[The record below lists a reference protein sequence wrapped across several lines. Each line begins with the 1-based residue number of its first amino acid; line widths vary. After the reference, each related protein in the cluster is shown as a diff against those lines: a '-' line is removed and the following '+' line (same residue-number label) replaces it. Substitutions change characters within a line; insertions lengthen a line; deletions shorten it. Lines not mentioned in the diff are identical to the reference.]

1 MRCYVS
7 QAYLWSIVQKVMVY
21 NLLSIKALHQQ
32 IGAKL

>member
-1 MRCYVS
+1 MECYVS

-21 NLLSIKALHQQ
+21 NLLSIKVLCYQ

>member
-7 QAYLWSIVQKVMVY
+7 QAYLWSIVQKVTAY

-32 IGAKL
+32 IDAKL